1 MKRSLSRAAVSAG
14 VFTALLAAPVFSQ
27 TTFRKYVAL
36 GDSLT
41 AGFEGGCLVQRHQ
54 NRSYPK
60 IVAEQLNIADF
71 QQPLVSEKALSN
83 PLTGPACL
91 GAVIAGGTITV
102 GAVSQ
107 QGTPLN
113 ATLARPYDNLGI
125 VGATAADLVD
135 LKVANAAGG
144 TANRFAALVLRNF
157 PGGPFEG
164 MNAVDEANL
173 LNPDLVTVWA
183 GPNDVLGAA
192 LSGAAIEGVTLT
204 PTAVFEAKYTQ
215 IMTGLRAT
223 GRTVVALNIPD
234 VASIPFTTTVPAVLV
249 NPATRQPVIV
259 NGQTV
264 PLLGSRTTATCATAP
279 CPVPDGT
286 LVTLGAASLLAQ
298 GVGIPVALGGTGQ
311 PLPDGSFSAPATL
324 NAGVLLYPDEVALT
338 RQRAVDLNA
347 RIAAIATANGA
358 TVVDI
363 HSVFNDIAAHG
374 YDVGGGIVVT
384 RAFLSGGIFSADGFH
399 PSNIGYAIVAKTVI
413 EHLNEVKDTD
423 FELPDMAE
431 AVFTPDTPVVTA
443 AGGGVVVEGLSY
455 PLQMWKDVVH
465 TAAAI
470 PDGIEVVFPAPSK
483 RVTRVIR
490 R

>member
-1 MKRSLSRAAVSAG
+1 MKRTLFRAAVSAG
-14 VFTALLAAPVFSQ
+14 VFTALLAAPAFSQ
-27 TTFRKYVAL
+27 TTFHKYVAL

-41 AGFEGGCLVQRHQ
+41 AAFEGGCLVQRHQ
-54 NRSYPK
+54 NRSFPK
-60 IVAEQLNIADF
+60 IVATQLAIADF
-71 QQPLVSEKALSN
+71 QQPLLSERALSN

-91 GAVIAGGTITV
+91 GAVVAGGTITV

-107 QGTPLN
+107 QGVPLN

-125 VGATAADLVD
+125 VGANAADQVD
-135 LKVANAAGG
+135 LKVANPAGG

-164 MNAVDEANL
+164 ISAVDEANL

-192 LSGAAIEGVTLT
+192 LSGAAIEGVTVT
-204 PTAVFEAKYTQ
+204 PIAVFEAKYTQ

-234 VASIPFTTTVPAVLV
+234 VASVPFTTTVPRVLV
-249 NPATRQPVIV
+249 NPATRQPVLV
-259 NGQTV
+259 GGQPV
-264 PLLGSRTTATCATAP
+264 PLLGPRTTATCSTAP
-279 CPVPDGT
+279 CPIPEGT

-298 GVGIPVALGGTGQ
+298 GIGIPAALGGTGQ
-311 PLPDGSFSAPATL
+311 PLPDGSFSPPATL
-324 NAGVLLYPDEVALT
+324 NAGVLLYPDEVELI

-347 RIAAIATANGA
+347 RIASIATANGA

-363 HSVFNDIAAHG
+363 HSIFDDIVAHG

-384 RAFLSGGIFSADGFH
+384 SSFLSGGIFSADGFH
-399 PSNIGYAIVAKTVI
+399 PSNIGYAIVAKVVL
-413 EHLNEVKDTD
+413 EHVNSVKDTN
-423 FELPDMAE
+423 FELPNMAE

-443 AGGGVVVEGLSY
+443 ATGPVAEGLAY
-455 PLQMWKDVVH
+455 PLQMWKDLVRS
-465 TAAAI
+465 AAGI
-470 PDGIEVVFPAPSK
+470 PDGIEVVFPVPSK
-483 RVTRVIR
+483 RVTRVIQR
-490 R
+490 